1 VAVLCLARCFR
12 PDTMALLRADQ
23 FTPQPHRRVNAKVY
37 AWQLKNGQEED
48 MTLVLDGELTDCDWM
63 NELIWL
69 YLVEARPVL
78 IGGAARLA
86 RPDAGFFLTAAFIQP
101 PGPTRLQAGGPL
113 DKELIRRAARSI
125 LGCSVYGGRHGFAH
139 DAVANHNQSKADVAG
154 VLLDKVETLEEHYL
168 HETAASRTRNLNATV
183 EAFLFKS

>member
-1 VAVLCLARCFR
+1 
-12 PDTMALLRADQ
+12 M
-23 FTPQPHRRVNAKVY
+23 
-37 AWQLKNGQEED
+37 
-48 MTLVLDGELTDCDWM
+48 
-63 NELIWL
+63 
-69 YLVEARPVL
+69 
-78 IGGAARLA
+78 
-86 RPDAGFFLTAAFIQP
+86 
-101 PGPTRLQAGGPL
+101 

-125 LGCSVYGGRHGFAH
+125 LGCSVYGERHGFAH